1 MSTKRLK
8 NLFFT
13 AVALVIGLGF
23 FLSPLSFVK
32 SSAANFTA
40 TKIRSIIADA
50 QAKIDGLYDVDKTA
64 LEEKITIAQGYLQSS
79 SLQEASSVA
88 EEILALSV
96 ERKPVSAHAVWHR
109 PTEKS
114 LKELENSLDT
124 YKDIG
129 VNLVFVETFYHGY
142 SMFKSD
148 TVPYY
153 KGFENADYGEYEDYL
168 SAFSALAAE
177 RGIETHAWVENFYV
191 GVDANSPFL
200 KEHPAWIMYNGEV
213 QTLAG
218 EKSLTYLQRSE
229 GGEYIFIDPANDN
242 VCDFLIE
249 YYKELLEKN
258 PQVTGLNLDYIRY
271 PVSTQSVDTGY
282 SRIAMYEFIREL
294 GLENSFNP
302 LTPLADMYEQ
312 FKSDVL
318 SVSGNYQKWCEFRR
332 RQITEFVERIYKE
345 IKGPYSSVLST
356 AVFSS
361 VSDSYDKK
369 KQDWQTWFKNGWID
383 IATPMAYL
391 DTAAQVKTAVQT
403 MKNLA
408 GDKCYYYTGLASS
421 YRKFPAYENVN
432 QIQASYDGGADG
444 YTIFCATQVLGMED
458 VQKMLKLSS
467 GGQTSVLP
475 HASTDKTLSAYATTF
490 NRRSRDL
497 YLPSGE
503 MTQAQATALLQKM
516 TELTNLPCSTSAEIT
531 AIKNKV
537 SALRASDYA
546 SGRAQ
551 ARIGEL
557 FAELEKLLET
567 KANVAI
573 SNELLPKP
581 QPPEESS
588 SQSSET
594 SSSGQGSQ
602 GGFESGSS
610 SSNSD
615 SNGSFGCFGS
625 VGTSGGM
632 IACAVISAWLM
643 KKRKK

>member
-1 MSTKRLK
+1 MSAKRLK
-8 NLFFT
+8 HLFFT
-13 AVALVIGLGF
+13 AVSLVIGIGF
-23 FLSPLSFVK
+23 FLSPLSFIK
-32 SSAANFTA
+32 SSAASFTE

-64 LEEKITIAQGYLQSS
+64 LEEKITLAQGYLQSS
-79 SLQEASSVA
+79 SLQSASSVA
-88 EEILALSV
+88 EEILALSS

-114 LKELENSLDT
+114 LAELENSLDI

-153 KGFENADYGEYEDYL
+153 KGFETANYGKYDDYL

-191 GVDANSPFL
+191 GVEPNSPFL

-229 GGEYIFIDPANDN
+229 GGAYIFIDPANDN
-242 VCDFLIE
+242 VCNFLIE

-282 SRIAMYEFIREL
+282 SRLAMCEFVSEL

-302 LTPLADMYEQ
+302 LAPLADMYEQ
-312 FKSDVL
+312 FQSDVL
-318 SVSGNYQKWCEFRR
+318 SVSGNYQKWCAFRR

-345 IKGPYSSVLST
+345 VKGEYGSVLST

-391 DTAAQVKTAVQT
+391 DTATQVKNAVQT
-403 MKNLA
+403 MRNLA

-421 YRKFPAYENVN
+421 YRNFPAYENVN
-432 QIQASYDGGADG
+432 QIQASYDGGAHG
-444 YTIFCATQVLGMED
+444 YTIFCATQVLGMTD

-467 GGQTSVLP
+467 GGQTSCLP
-475 HASTDKTLSAYATTF
+475 HASADKTLTAYKETL
-490 NRRSRDL
+490 NRRVRDL
-497 YLPSGE
+497 YIPSGE
-503 MTQAQATALLQKM
+503 MTQPQATALSQKM
-516 TELTNLPCSTSAEIT
+516 TELTNLPCSTSAEIA

-537 SALRASDYA
+537 SALSAGDYA

-551 ARIGEL
+551 ARISEL
-557 FAELEKLLET
+557 FTELRNLLAVKESI
-567 KANVAI
+567 AL
-573 SNELLPKP
+573 SNESLPKP
-581 QPPEESS
+581 KPPEESS

-594 SSSGQGSQ
+594 NSSGGSSQ
-602 GGFESGSS
+602 GGSSPNSGSS
-610 SSNSD
+610 S
-615 SNGSFGCFGS
+615 GLTGCFGS
-625 VGTSGGM
+625 VQTSGGM
-632 IACAVISAWLM
+632 IACAILSAWLM
-643 KKRKK
+643 KKRTKDR